1 MIRIIYIITL
11 LTFIF
16 IGCEDLFKNDTIYGC
31 LDEDACNY
39 SSIANTS
46 DSDLCDYPMENFNC
60 DDECI
65 VEVDDCGVC
74 GGSGLDDD
82 DDEICDD
89 IDPCLGE
96 YSSDG
101 SYFCDDVHV
110 LFDFIN
116 SNPSLDSCLII
127 DGKIV
132 SSDGNTL
139 GIIDWEDDASEP
151 SYRRLVELRLSYL
164 DLTLVPSSIGNL
176 DFLELLYLNNNELS
190 SLPETLCDIPSTC
203 EIYLQY
209 NNLCPEYDPDNND
222 SPWYCIYQFSNQD
235 CQE

>member
-16 IGCEDLFKNDTIYGC
+16 IGCEDLFKNDTVYGC

-60 DDECI
+60 DEECV
-65 VEVDDCGVC
+65 VEVDACGVC
-74 GGSGLDDD
+74 GGAGLDDD
-82 DDEICDD
+82 QDGVCDD

-96 YSSDG
+96 YSSDD
-101 SYFCDDVHV
+101 SYFCDNVHV

-116 SNPSLDSCLII
+116 SNPSLDSLDIFDI
-127 DGKIV
+127 GITDWSEDGRLTYL
-132 SSDGNTL
+132 SLSD
-139 GIIDWEDDASEP
+139 
-151 SYRRLVELRLSYL
+151 L
-164 DLTLVPSSIGNL
+164 DLISVPLSIENLTSLETL
-176 DFLELLYLNNNELS
+176 FLNDNKLN
-190 SLPETLCDIPSTC
+190 SLPETLCNLPGSC
-203 EIYLQY
+203 QIYVQN
-209 NNLCPEYDPDNND
+209 NNLCSEYE
-222 SPWYCIYQFSNQD
+222 SEGWGCIDQFPPQD

>member
-16 IGCEDLFKNDTIYGC
+16 IGCEDLFKNDTVYGC

-60 DDECI
+60 DEECI

-74 GGSGLDDD
+74 GGAGVDVDQD
-82 DDEICDD
+82 GVCDD

-96 YSSDG
+96 YSSDD

-110 LFDFIN
+110 LFDFVN
-116 SNPSLDSCLII
+116 SNPSLDSLGIFDI
-127 DGKIV
+127 GITDWSEDGKLIYL
-132 SSDGNTL
+132 S
-139 GIIDWEDDASEP
+139 
-151 SYRRLVELRLSYL
+151 LVDL
-164 DLTLVPSSIGNL
+164 DLISVPLSIANLTSLETL
-176 DFLELLYLNNNELS
+176 FLNDNELS
-190 SLPETLCDIPSTC
+190 SLPETLCNLPVTC
-203 EIYLQY
+203 QIYVQN
-209 NNLCPEYDPDNND
+209 NNLCSEYE
-222 SPWYCIYQFSNQD
+222 SEAWGCIYQFPPQD